1 MPKQVIS
8 VEFETPSDELL
19 ASASH
24 LSGLEFLR
32 AIISGAHPA
41 PPIAQLME
49 FKLVEAE
56 PGRAVFEGRPSDRVY
71 NPIGMVHGGYA
82 MVLVDSVTG
91 CAVQTTLEAGV
102 GYGTVETKVNLTR
115 QITRDSGLLRAEAT
129 LIHAGSRIAT
139 AEAKVTDDAGKLVA
153 HGTSTCLILQ
163 PRSGS

>member
-1 MPKQVIS
+1 MPKHEIN

-32 AIISGAHPA
+32 AIISGEHPA

-49 FKLVEAE
+49 FKLIEAD
-56 PGRAVFEGRPSDRVY
+56 PGRAAFEGRPSDRVY

-91 CAVQTTLEAGV
+91 CAVQTTLGPGV
-102 GYGTVETKVNLTR
+102 GYGTIETKVNLTR
-115 QITRDSGLLRAEAT
+115 QITRDSGLLRAEAN
-129 LIHAGSRIAT
+129 LVHAGSRIAT
-139 AEAKVTDDAGKLVA
+139 AEARVTDEAGKLVA
-153 HGTSTCLILQ
+153 HGTSTCLIIP
-163 PRSGS
+163 PRGDS